1 MNGKDFKSAMK
12 NPKNI
17 YILVSTDAAMI
28 DLYANRFKEA
38 IGADTLSYGVIHP
51 YGRLFKQKTLSILYM
66 AKIDESIFDRK
77 EYIFIYTDAIDK
89 RSSVYKK
96 HSDQIIELKN
106 DYTSYIMS
114 HTNMTEEEAKQLI
127 KYCNNDLGI
136 IKSAITVY
144 NASDSCYNNFID
156 YSNDIYGWVDA
167 FFKKAPLPRC
177 TESPISIMALLSTN
191 CSNLLN
197 VIDHKTNGMNPYIV
211 SCCKNLLPYVTKA
224 EVVQIIGDCF
234 YLDSQIKKGLI
245 DIDYVLDYLI
255 VRRYGDATTN

>member
-17 YILVSTDAAMI
+17 YILVSTDAAMV
-28 DLYANRFKEA
+28 DLYVSRFKEA
-38 IGADTLSYGVIHP
+38 INAETVSYGKIRP
-51 YGRLFKQKTLSILYM
+51 YGKLFKKITLNVLYM
-66 AKIDESIFDRK
+66 PKIDERIFDRK

-106 DYTSYIMS
+106 DYLNYVMTHS
-114 HTNMTEEEAKQLI
+114 NMTEDEAKQLI
-127 KYCNNDLGI
+127 KRCVNDLGL
-136 IKSAITVY
+136 IKSELTVY
-144 NASDSCYNNFID
+144 NASDSCYNGSID

-167 FFKKAPLPRC
+167 FFKKEPLPRC

-197 VIDHKTNGMNPYIV
+197 VMDYKTKGMNPYIV
-211 SCCKNLLPYVTKA
+211 SCCKRLLPYVTKQ

-245 DIDYVLDYLI
+245 DVDYVLDYLI
-255 VRRYGDATTN
+255 VRRYNDAIAD